1 MTDEPLTQFTIVI
14 DAGPDA
20 DDEKINDLRLRLRQE
35 INELEVEAE
44 RVDIG
49 GDSSADES
57 EAR

>member
-1 MTDEPLTQFTIVI
+1 MTDVPFTQYAPMI

-20 DDEKINDLRLRLRQE
+20 DDEELNELRLRLRQE

-44 RVDIG
+44 CVDIG

>member
-1 MTDEPLTQFTIVI
+1 MTDEPLAQLTLVI
-14 DAGPDA
+14 DAGLDA
-20 DDEKINDLRLRLRQE
+20 DDEELNDLRLRLRQE

-44 RVDIG
+44 RVDIS